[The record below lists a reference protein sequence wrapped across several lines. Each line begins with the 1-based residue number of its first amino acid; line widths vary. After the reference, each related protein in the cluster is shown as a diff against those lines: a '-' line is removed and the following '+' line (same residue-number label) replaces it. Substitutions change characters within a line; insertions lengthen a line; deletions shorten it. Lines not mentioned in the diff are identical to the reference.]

1 MTWPRLILFALLSG
15 LIALLVPQGY
25 SIRQIAV
32 TFEAWIVLAIL
43 VVTNCDKPL
52 EAALKTFVYFLL
64 SQPLV
69 YLIQVPFNSLGF
81 GLFKYY
87 YPYWFYWTLA
97 TLPGGWIA
105 WHIKRDGPLAALV
118 LSVALGLLI
127 VQGCEYLKD
136 LLRTP
141 PRFLLAAVFC
151 FGAVP
156 LLILGV
162 LRKRSARLIAAG
174 IAALALAAC
183 LFLQFRGGPGANAYG
198 VRFGVDREMYPVTS
212 EWTVRLAEPD
222 NGSAFLTP
230 GDEIL
235 GATITVSIL
244 DPSRS
249 ADVILVSP
257 EGEEFHLPATVETD
271 GNGVATFIY

>member
-1 MTWPRLILFALLSG
+1 M
-15 LIALLVPQGY
+15 
-25 SIRQIAV
+25 
-32 TFEAWIVLAIL
+32 
-43 VVTNCDKPL
+43 
-52 EAALKTFVYFLL
+52 
-64 SQPLV
+64 
-69 YLIQVPFNSLGF
+69 
-81 GLFKYY
+81 
-87 YPYWFYWTLA
+87 
-97 TLPGGWIA
+97 
-105 WHIKRDGPLAALV
+105 
-118 LSVALGLLI
+118 ALGLLI

-162 LRKRSARLIAAG
+162 LRKRFACLIAAG
-174 IAALALAAC
+174 VAALALAAC
-183 LFLQFRGGPGANAYG
+183 LFLQFRGGPGANVYG
-198 VRFGVDREMYPVTS
+198 VRFGVDREMYPVNS

-257 EGEEFHLPATVETD
+257 EGEEFRLPATVETD